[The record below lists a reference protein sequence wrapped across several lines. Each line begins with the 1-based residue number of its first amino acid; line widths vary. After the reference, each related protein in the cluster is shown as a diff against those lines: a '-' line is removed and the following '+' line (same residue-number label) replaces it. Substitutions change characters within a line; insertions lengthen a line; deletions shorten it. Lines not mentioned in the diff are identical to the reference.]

1 MEIVKGLMQ
10 MSLDNN
16 KELLNVDNYS
26 DDDIHALEDREAVRL
41 RPGMYIGATTEK
53 GLHHLVWEI
62 IDNSIDEALAGY
74 CNEINLTITTDNAI
88 IVKDNGRGIPTGIN
102 EDTGLSTI
110 ETVFTVL
117 HAGGKFDS
125 KVYNTSGGL
134 HGVGATVVN
143 FLCEYLEVNVYRDGN
158 RHYIRFEDGGK
169 TVVPLNIADSGYDFT
184 GTEVK
189 FKPDPEIFKDT
200 TTFDFET
207 LQRRIRQ
214 MAFLTKGLKLT
225 IKDERTE
232 VYEEFKYDGGIKEYV
247 NFINKKDDNHAL
259 FDEMIYSEGIE
270 NISIPNPDGSLREA
284 NVVVEIAMN
293 YNNGYNSKILSY
305 CNNINT
311 TGDGTHVDGFKEALR
326 RVLNAYAKDNNLLK
340 SKDDSLSQADTW
352 EGLTAVISIKH
363 PNPIYEGQTKSKL
376 SNSEAR
382 KIVSKIFGITLKDFL
397 YENPSV
403 AKIIIDKCITAQSA
417 RIASEKARDV
427 SRKGASKSNSLP
439 GKLTDC
445 ISKNAEECEL
455 FIVEGDSAGGSACD
469 GRDNK
474 TQAILPLRGKILNVE
489 KARIDKI
496 YGNEEIRSMI
506 TALGTGIH
514 DQFDIDKARYHKII
528 IMTDADV
535 DGSHITTLLL
545 TFFYRFMPELILNG
559 YLYIAQPPLYKVTKG
574 KEKIFAQD
582 DEALNKIKN
591 ELNGNYEITRNKGL
605 GEMDWTELRDTTMDP
620 NNRVLVRV
628 EINDAE
634 EANEVFTMLMGEEVG
649 PRKDFIQTNAHYVTN
664 LDI

>member
-1 MEIVKGLMQ
+1 

>member
-1 MEIVKGLMQ
+1 
-10 MSLDNN
+10 MSNDNIKKN
-16 KELLNVDNYS
+16 SLTVNNYS
-26 DDDIHALEDREAVRL
+26 DEDIHALDDREAVRL
-41 RPGMYIGATTEK
+41 RPGMYIGSTTEK

-62 IDNSIDEALAGY
+62 MDNSIDEALAGY
-74 CNEINLTITTDNAI
+74 CTEINLIITEENAI
-88 IVKDNGRGIPTGIN
+88 IIKDNGRGIPTGVN
-102 EDTGLSTI
+102 EDTNLSTV

-143 FLCEYLEVNVYRDGN
+143 FLCEYMEVNVYREGN
-158 RHYIRFEDGGK
+158 RYYIRFEDGGR
-169 TVVPLNIADSGYDFT
+169 TVVPLAIVDSGYDFT

-200 TTFDFET
+200 TTFNYEI

-225 IKDERTE
+225 IKDERTDT
-232 VYEEFKYDGGIKEYV
+232 YEEFKYDGGIKEYV
-247 NFINKKDDNHAL
+247 TYINRKNDNTPL
-259 FDEMIYSEGIE
+259 FNEMIYSEGSDIIE
-270 NISIPNPDGSLREA
+270 IPNPDGSLRKAE
-284 NVVVEIAMN
+284 VVVEIAMN
-293 YNNGYNSKILSY
+293 YNNDYGDTILSY
-305 CNNINT
+305 CNNIST
-311 TGDGTHVDGFKEALR
+311 TEAGTHVDGFKEALR
-326 RVLNAYAKDNNLLK
+326 RVVNAYAKDNDLLK
-340 SKDDSLSQADTW
+340 SKDDNISQADTW

-382 KIVSKIFGITLKDFL
+382 KIVSKIFGIALKEYL
-397 YENPSV
+397 YENPNV
-403 AKIIIDKCITAQSA
+403 AKIIVDKCISAQLA
-417 RIASEKARDV
+417 RVAAEKAREMT
-427 SRKGASKSNSLP
+427 RKGASRNNSLP

-445 ISKNAEECEL
+445 ISKKAEECEL
-455 FIVEGDSAGGSACD
+455 FLVEGDSAGGSAVD
-469 GRDNK
+469 GRSNN

-489 KARIDKI
+489 KARIDRI
-496 YGNEEIRSMI
+496 YGNEEIRAMI
-506 TALGTGIH
+506 TALGTGVH
-514 DQFDIDKARYHKII
+514 DEFDITKARYHKII

-574 KEKIFAQD
+574 KDTKYFAQD
-582 DEALNKIKN
+582 EN
-591 ELNGNYEITRNKGL
+591 ELNHIKENLKGNYEITRNKGL
-605 GEMDWTELRDTTMDP
+605 GEMDWQELRDTTMDP
-620 NNRVLVRV
+620 KNRVLVRV
-628 EINDAE
+628 SIEDAE
-634 EANEVFTMLMGEEVG
+634 EANEVFTMLMGEEVA
-649 PRKDFIQTNAHYVTN
+649 PRKEFIQTNARYVTN